1 VESLFYLLED
11 LLQLLFFLQFVEA
24 KDLVFEE
31 FLKEDY
37 LEILVIMLYLRFQFY
52 KL

>member
-1 VESLFYLLED
+1 LDHFLL
-11 LLQLLFFLQFVEA
+11 LCFLQFVVEA

-37 LEILVIMLYLRFQFY
+37 LEILVDLNYTIQYLH
-52 KL
+52 